1 MSTIDPTSK
10 LLAHI
15 RAEALTWRREMP
27 AAAGRNPSTVSARG
41 TPSNA
46 EDLLA
51 QVAQGVVAIDPDDPS
66 RKRKAFRIYLGS
78 VLANELGLHLLN
90 DPGFDD
96 LVGRVQ
102 DSMEQNAQLH
112 AAMERAGELLLET
125 ARAMPPRR

>member
-1 MSTIDPTSK
+1 MSSIDPTSK

-15 RAEALTWRREMP
+15 RAEALTWRRDMP
-27 AAAGRNPSTVSARG
+27 TTAGRNPSSSSALS
-41 TPSNA
+41 TPRNA

-51 QVAQGVVAIDPDDPS
+51 RVAQAVVAIDPDDPS

-102 DSMEQNAQLH
+102 DSMDQDAQLH

-125 ARAMPPRR
+125 AKATPPRR